1 MLSCCRSVRE
11 NVSGVL
17 VLVHRIPLHV
27 APTESAYVYMHC
39 SPAAPPLC
47 PGASRGT
54 IRLRSGVH
62 SRTFLCATLGTD
74 SNGRERYLC
83 DHRSTGGARPLTAP
97 RTV

>member
-11 NVSGVL
+11 HVSGVL

-27 APTESAYVYMHC
+27 APTESAYVYTHC
-39 SPAAPPLC
+39 RPPAPPVC

-54 IRLRSGVH
+54 LRLRSRVH
-62 SRTFLCATLGTD
+62 SRTFLCATSGID
-74 SNGRERYLC
+74 SDGRERYLR
-83 DHRSTGGARPLTAP
+83 DRRSAGGARPCTAP